1 MPTRNVTVLDGNTNP
16 AILLSEDKGLSGSVP
31 IYTPHSYDEVLADMG
46 NYGIA
51 EVYLSGTIST
61 SGNNTIVV
69 APGSGNYIR
78 ILNLELQNESAVETL
93 TIVRSGT
100 STDRRRVLLSPKGTF
115 GFRDRVEYHPHSPL
129 DLATNTALVINLN
142 GANTIGYNITYV
154 TRTV

>member
-1 MPTRNVTVLDGNTNP
+1 
-16 AILLSEDKGLSGSVP
+16 
-31 IYTPHSYDEVLADMG
+31 
-46 NYGIA
+46 
-51 EVYLSGTIST
+51 VYLSGTIST
-61 SGNNTIVV
+61 SGNNTIVA

-93 TIVRSGT
+93 AIVRSGT
-100 STDRRRVLLSPKGTF
+100 STDRRRVLLSAKGTV

-129 DLATNTALVINLN
+129 DLAANTALVINLN